1 MWKRIMPGQ
10 VIYQDIER
18 QAITPVE
25 KEENEK
31 EYIKVIGLQD
41 WLKQGMAVDTHDHS
55 KIRGGL
61 TKR

>member
-18 QAITPVE
+18 QALTPVE

-41 WLKQGMAVDTHDHS
+41 WLKHGMADETHDHS
-55 KIRGGL
+55 NIRGGL